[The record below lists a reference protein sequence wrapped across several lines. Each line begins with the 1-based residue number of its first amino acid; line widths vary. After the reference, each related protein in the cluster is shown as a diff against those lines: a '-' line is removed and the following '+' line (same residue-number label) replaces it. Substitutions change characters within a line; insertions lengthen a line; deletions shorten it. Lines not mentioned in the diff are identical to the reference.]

1 MISNY
6 LKVMIRNMVK
16 HKLYSFITIL
26 GLTTG
31 IAFALLIGI
40 FTWTEMQ
47 VNQSLVAVE
56 RLYKLETKYKD
67 DNGSPLFAP
76 IPLATR
82 AKQLYPG
89 KIESAY
95 SFLYRNMTVSK
106 ADKHFPFQSMI
117 GDSTFIQIFGFRVVS
132 GDPLHALSRPYSIV
146 ITESVAKQF
155 FDRMDVAGETL
166 EIASEGGG
174 VKNYEVTAVIAEPEK
189 KNSVTDLVN
198 MDAKVF
204 LPLANASEFSLGTP
218 NVDDWQ
224 TPIITYIKLTAAS
237 SAEEAAKLLNEI
249 IQDHAPAAISSTQV
263 VELAPLTDYYRL
275 TNNGAVQKLLVSLSV
290 IVIFILLL
298 AIANFIN
305 ITISGSFSRLEET
318 GVRKVIGG
326 LKNQVVFQ
334 FITESVMYAIFSG
347 LLGFLLYELFKDY
360 FGLVLA
366 TELPSVVQ
374 LPASFWM
381 LTLLSVVVI
390 GVVAGVYPSIY
401 LSTTHTIESLKG
413 KFKSVSATINFSR
426 VLISVQFLLSIFILI
441 GAVIMSSQINYFF
454 EKDLG
459 YDKNAVLVVT
469 SAPRLWTVDGF
480 AKMETAKHELLRC
493 PAISA
498 VSLSTGSPSSQ
509 FNMGDDVVYQAGH
522 SPEEGVSASVTGT
535 DEDFATVH
543 NMKVVEGKY
552 FNSGGTLPMPFTVV
566 INESAQKALSLQL
579 HDKVKLKGSGDQEYQ
594 VIGIIK
600 DFNFETLHQV
610 IRPVVILHSR
620 EFLSFRF
627 YSIKLKPG
635 DIAQRVQEIEQAWHK
650 AFPNDAFVSSFA
662 DERVQQRYKT
672 ELQLKKAATLAS
684 VLMLV
689 IVMTG
694 VLGLVALSVAKRT
707 KEIGIRKVLG
717 ASASQ
722 ILGLIGRE
730 YTIVMAVSFAIG
742 IPLSYAFI
750 KHWLSA
756 FVYHISLKWW
766 MFTLPPVFVF
776 GITLCIVVIQGIS
789 AALANPVKSLKYE

>member
-6 LKVMIRNMVK
+6 LKIMIRNMVK
-16 HKLYSFITIL
+16 HKLYSVITIL

-47 VNQSLVAVE
+47 VNQSLVAVD

-67 DNGSPLFAP
+67 NNGNPLFAP
-76 IPLATR
+76 IPLAPR

-89 KIESAY
+89 KIENVY
-95 SFLYRNMTVSK
+95 SFLDRNITVSK
-106 ADKHFPFQSMI
+106 GDKHFRLQSMI
-117 GDSTFIQIFGFRVVS
+117 GDSTFIQIFGFRVLS

-146 ITESVAKQF
+146 ITESVAQQF
-155 FDRMDVAGETL
+155 FNRTDVAGETL

-174 VKNYEVTAVIAEPEK
+174 LKNYEVTAVIAEPEK

-204 LPLANASEFSLGTP
+204 LSLVNASEFSLGTP

-224 TPIITYIKLTAAS
+224 TPIITYIKLHPAT
-237 SAEEAAKLLNEI
+237 SATEATKLLNEI
-249 IQDHAPAAISSTQV
+249 IHDHAPLAVSSTQLI
-263 VELAPLTDYYRL
+263 ELAPLTDYYRL
-275 TNNGAVQKLLVSLSV
+275 TNNGAVQNLLVSLSI

-305 ITISGSFSRLEET
+305 ITISGSFSRLKET

-334 FITESVMYAIFSG
+334 FITESVMYAVISG
-347 LLGFLLYELFKDY
+347 LLGVLLYELFKSY

-374 LPASFWM
+374 LPVSFWIV
-381 LTLLSVVVI
+381 TLLSVIAI
-390 GVVAGVYPSIY
+390 GVIAGVYPSIY

-426 VLISVQFLLSIFILI
+426 ILISIQFLLSIFILI
-441 GAVIMSSQINYFF
+441 GAVIMSGQINYFL

-480 AKMETAKHELLRC
+480 EKMETAKHELMRC

-509 FNMGDDVVYQAGH
+509 LNMGDDVVYRAGH
-522 SPEEGVSASVTGT
+522 SPEEGVSAALTGT
-535 DEDFATVH
+535 DEDFATVYE
-543 NMKVVEGKY
+543 MKIIEGKY
-552 FNSGGTLPMPFTVV
+552 FNANGGSLIPFSVV
-566 INESAQKALSLQL
+566 INESAQKALSVQL
-579 HDKVKLKGSGDQEYQ
+579 NDKVKLQGGGDQEYQ
-594 VIGIIK
+594 VIGILK
-600 DFNFETLHQV
+600 DFNFETLHQA
-610 IRPVVILHSR
+610 IRPVVIMHSR
-620 EFLSFRF
+620 EFMSFRF
-627 YSIKLKPG
+627 YSIKLNPG
-635 DIAQRVQEIEQAWHK
+635 DIAQRVQEIERAWHK

-662 DERVQQRYKT
+662 DERIQQRYKT

-730 YTIVMAVSFAIG
+730 YAIVMAVSFAIG

-750 KHWLSA
+750 NQWLST

-766 MFTLPPVFVF
+766 MFILPPAFVF
-776 GITLCIVVIQGIS
+776 GITLCIVAVQGIS